1 MRLLRLL
8 GRRGEVVGLVVGS
21 LHGCAWEE
29 GEERELAPP
38 GRKKTGLTKN
48 MKLSETTENLRVS
61 ACTERGEDRER
72 QKIERRKERV
82 CEKE

>member
-21 LHGCAWEE
+21 LHGCAWGE

-38 GRKKTGLTKN
+38 GERRQGLTK
-48 MKLSETTENLRVS
+48 
-61 ACTERGEDRER
+61 GD
-72 QKIERRKERV
+72 
-82 CEKE
+82 